1 MLLVEKCQ
9 AINDN
14 YYGRFMSYASK
25 LMKKG
30 KKKEAKEVHN
40 KAQQLNKYFYLAAHT
55 DNVDLV
61 VGYSREMETI
71 VTETNR
77 FVKGV

>member
-1 MLLVEKCQ
+1 MLIVEKCQ

-30 KKKEAKEVHN
+30 KKKEAKEVHEQ
-40 KAQQLNKYFYLAAHT
+40 AQRLNKYFYLAAHS
-55 DNVDLV
+55 NNMDLV
-61 VGYSREMETI
+61 ISYNREMETI
-71 VTETNR
+71 VAETNK
-77 FVKGV
+77 FVKEV